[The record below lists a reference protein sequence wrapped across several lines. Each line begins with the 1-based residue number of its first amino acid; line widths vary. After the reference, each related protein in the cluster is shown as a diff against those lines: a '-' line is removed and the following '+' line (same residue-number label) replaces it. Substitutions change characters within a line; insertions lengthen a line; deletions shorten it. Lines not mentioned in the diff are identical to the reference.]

1 MPRYLPLIAIH
12 FVAAASQAAADDV
25 YQLLQPIKAVDA
37 RGSGH
42 PQAIAAVK
50 QLSQSGPESLLP
62 ILVAM
67 DDANPLAA
75 NWLRGA
81 FESIAD
87 RALRSGAKLPAGDLE
102 DFVLDRAHDPHAR
115 RLAYEWLAKVDP
127 AAPDRIIPDML
138 DDPSAEM
145 RRDAVDRSLSAAQ
158 KLLANDDKTGAKAEF
173 ERALSGAVDGD
184 QVATIAKALAD
195 LGEEV
200 NLVAHFGLL
209 TEWRLIGP
217 FDNKAGVGFAAAYP
231 PEEKVDLTAEYD
243 GQLGK
248 VRWERFHAAPLQGDE
263 INMDTVGLFNI
274 AQLTKPHKGAVTYGA
289 TEFHSDRGQEIEFR
303 LSTQN
308 AWKLWLNGE
317 FLFGQEEYH
326 RGNMF
331 DQYSV
336 RGRMKPGKNTILL
349 KVCQNEQTQD
359 WAQTWGFQFRVC
371 DLSGRGLRTSVEQ
384 AAASRSQ

>member
-1 MPRYLPLIAIH
+1 MPRFLPILALLVP
-12 FVAAASQAAADDV
+12 VAAPAVAEDV
-25 YQLLQPIKAVDA
+25 DQPLRTIKAVES

-42 PQAIAAVK
+42 LQAIAAAK
-50 QLSQSGPESLLP
+50 KLSQSGPESLLP
-62 ILVAM
+62 ILSAM

-87 RALRSGAKLPAGDLE
+87 RALRSGGKLPAPELE
-102 DFVLDRAHDPHAR
+102 EFVRNRAHDPHAR
-115 RLAYEWLAKVDP
+115 RLAYEWLVKVDP
-127 AAPDRIIPDML
+127 AAPDRIIPGML

-145 RRDAVDRSLSAAQ
+145 RRDAVARSIKSAQ
-158 KLLANDDKTGAKAEF
+158 EFLADDNRDGAKAEF

-184 QVATIAKALAD
+184 QVSTIARALAD
-195 LGEEV
+195 FGEEV
-200 NLVAHFGLL
+200 DLVAHFGLL
-209 TEWRLIGP
+209 TNWRLIGP
-217 FDNKAGVGFAAAYP
+217 FDNKGGVGFAAVYP
-231 PEEKVDLTAEYD
+231 PEENLDLAAEYD

-248 VRWERFHAAPLQGDE
+248 VRWEPFRAAPLQGDE

-274 AQLTKPHKGAVTYGA
+274 AQLTQPHKGAVTYGA
-289 TEFHSDRGQEIEFR
+289 TEFHSDGAREIEFR

-336 RGRMKPGKNTILL
+336 RGRLKPGRNVILL

-371 DLSGRGLRTSVEQ
+371 DLSGRGLRSAGEHT
-384 AAASRSQ
+384 AASVGP

>member
-1 MPRYLPLIAIH
+1 MPRFLP
-12 FVAAASQAAADDV
+12 FVATLLVSASPVAADDV
-25 YQLLQPIKAVDA
+25 NQLLRSIKAVES

-50 QLSQSGPESLLP
+50 SLSQSGPESLLP
-62 ILVAM
+62 ILAAM

-75 NWLRGA
+75 NWLRGS
-81 FESIAD
+81 FETVAD
-87 RALRSGAKLPAGDLE
+87 RALRSGGRLPAGDLE
-102 DFVLDRAHDPHAR
+102 DFVRDRTHDPHAR
-115 RLAYEWLAKVDP
+115 RLAYEWLVKVDP
-127 AAPDRIIPDML
+127 AAPDRIIPGML

-145 RRDAVDRSLSAAQ
+145 RRDAVARSIRSAQ
-158 KLLANDDKTGAKAEF
+158 KLLADNNKEGAKAEF
-173 ERALSGAVDGD
+173 GRALSGAVDGD

-209 TEWRLIGP
+209 TAWRLIGP
-217 FDNKAGVGFAAAYP
+217 FDNKGGAGFAAVYP
-231 PEEKVDLTAEYD
+231 PEEKVDLAAEYD

-248 VRWERFHAAPLQGDE
+248 VRWEPFHAAPLQGDE

-289 TEFHSDRGQEIEFR
+289 AEFHSDREQEIEFR

-336 RGRMKPGKNTILL
+336 RGRLKPGNNVILL

-371 DLSGRGLRTSVEQ
+371 DLSGRGLRSSVEQ
-384 AAASRSQ
+384 TAASRSQ